1 MFTFSELELLMKI
14 PETLSKLHLG
24 QCQQSKVFLH
34 ASCRQLQ
41 GKKQWPFSW
50 AMHFSY
56 FQHKITIIST
66 SFRYTVRK
74 SRNMWTVFHLMTQ
87 HISFTQR
94 LIFLYRFIFDVEK
107 LENIS
112 MQSTNKFVLKRMKL
126 KIHIRTSCK
135 VV

>member
-1 MFTFSELELLMKI
+1 
-14 PETLSKLHLG
+14 
-24 QCQQSKVFLH
+24 
-34 ASCRQLQ
+34 
-41 GKKQWPFSW
+41 
-50 AMHFSY
+50 
-56 FQHKITIIST
+56 
-66 SFRYTVRK
+66 
-74 SRNMWTVFHLMTQ
+74 MTQ
-87 HISFTQR
+87 HKSFTQR